1 LRLEGRGGVAG
12 KYVGWVEGV
21 GAPEE
26 EEVWG
31 EVGCGRVG
39 EERLCSWEDAA
50 WEGRVVVNAR
60 RRRGC
65 ARVAE

>member
-1 LRLEGRGGVAG
+1 VAG

-21 GAPEE
+21 GAPL

-31 EVGCGRVG
+31 EVGWGRVG
-39 EERLCSWEDAA
+39 EERLCSWEEDV
-50 WEGRVVVNAR
+50 WEVWVVVNAR
-60 RRRGC
+60 GRRGC

>member
-1 LRLEGRGGVAG
+1 VTG

-21 GAPEE
+21 GAPGEE
-26 EEVWG
+26 EEVCG

-50 WEGRVVVNAR
+50 WEGRVVVNVRGR
-60 RRRGC
+60 RAC
-65 ARVAE
+65 ARAVE